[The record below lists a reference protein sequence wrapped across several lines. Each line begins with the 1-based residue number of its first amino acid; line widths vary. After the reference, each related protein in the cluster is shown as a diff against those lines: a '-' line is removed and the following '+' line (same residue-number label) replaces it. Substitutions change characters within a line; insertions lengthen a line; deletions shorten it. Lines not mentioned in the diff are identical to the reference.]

1 MGRDSVIAAVR
12 WALRYVLAELVV
24 LPTRV
29 IGLALA
35 AGLVVLPLVTSDP
48 YVLRVFTLASI
59 LAIFGASWDL
69 LTGFAGQVN
78 LGHALFFG
86 VAAYTSGLL
95 NVRLGLH
102 PWLTVPLGALA
113 AVVVGLVV
121 GIPCL
126 RLRGPYLALATLT
139 FPIILASLIFA
150 FPDQTG
156 GELGISGLT
165 RLAATRVR
173 EYYLSLA
180 AMFLLVFAM
189 WKITDAKT
197 GLLFHAIRE
206 DEIAARVAGINTTRY
221 KLLAF
226 SLSGLFAGLAGAMYA
241 HFMRIAGPSLLSPYF
256 SFQPI
261 IWTIF
266 GGMATIY
273 GPVVGVFV
281 LYPVLEILRVV
292 PEVRMLGFG
301 IMVVALL
308 RFMPQGVVPWVRER
322 LEQECPRCKAKN
334 AFTRRACRIC
344 TASLGPPV
352 GTAALRAWAGEQ
364 RSQTQV

>member
-1 MGRDSVIAAVR
+1 MRY
-12 WALRYVLAELVV
+12 LRTELLA
-24 LPTRV
+24 LPTRAIALV
-29 IGLALA
+29 LA
-35 AGLVVLPLVTSDP
+35 AGLAVLPLVTRDP
-48 YVLRVFTLASI
+48 YILRVFTLASI

-102 PWLTVPLGALA
+102 PWLTVPAGALA

-150 FPDQTG
+150 FPDVTG
-156 GELGISGLT
+156 GELGISGLA
-165 RLAATRVR
+165 RLATTRVR
-173 EYYLSLA
+173 EYYLGLV

-189 WKITDAKT
+189 WKVADAKT

-206 DEIAARVAGINTTRY
+206 DEIAARVSGIHTTRY

-256 SFQPI
+256 SLQPI

-266 GGMATIY
+266 GGIATIY

-301 IMVVALL
+301 VLVVALL
-308 RFMPQGVVPWVRER
+308 RFMPQGIVPWIRDR

-334 AFTRRACRIC
+334 AFTRRECRIC
-344 TASLGPPV
+344 ATFLGAPV
-352 GTAALRAWAGEQ
+352 TTAAPREWVGER
-364 RSQTQV
+364 RSQSQV